1 MVGKLPLD
9 LGARADTRT
18 YLYRLPNSAFGGGG
32 RMMIN
37 GARTAQVAFDE
48 DGVPNRSP
56 SGGGMLH
63 EHSINVESIQSWRYT
78 LVNANAESRAP
89 AQVSLVTKSGTND
102 FHGVLYW
109 DTHHSVFDANNHN
122 APKGS
127 KKGFVRNNY
136 EGLNVS
142 GPVYL
147 PRLYD
152 GRSKTFFMFTAELFQ
167 NPSRGTGFQTV
178 PTDAMRRGDF
188 SDLRNPSG
196 QLIPITDPLTGQP
209 FADNKIPVNRV
220 YPGAKPYLDRFY
232 PLPNIAT
239 ATFNNNLFLDPNFDY
254 NTPSVRVDAR
264 IDQAVSDRNKLFF
277 RHLRYTNPSSNFYKF
292 FGSGENISRFN
303 FHTYQV
309 ADTHTFR
316 PNLLNEFR
324 FAMSDVVN
332 VQRVGAE
339 ARSVLNALGV
349 QGVPEVLLA
358 PGITGLPQLG
368 ITGISGITQFNHG
381 DSNSRLYDIFDNVTY
396 LRARHSIKAGVNLRR
411 DSDLNNFYD
420 KPGQFDFTGFF
431 TGFGLADFMLGLPF
445 RSVRSYPRV
454 LLGPVER
461 ASWYV
466 SGYVQDDFKMT
477 PRLTL
482 NFGLRWDANLPG
494 TETHD
499 LYYNFDPKSGNLVV
513 PTQEAISK
521 IVPTFPTSVKSVIA
535 SQAGFPDRLRSTDR
549 NNFAP
554 RLGLAWRP
562 LDERTVVRAAYGI
575 YNDGLSLG
583 YIPTGGPWGG
593 NETFTNAIQNG
604 RPLWQF
610 PAAFP
615 AGVVGQI
622 PGTVGINAF
631 DVNLRNPYVQQW
643 NLTLERQIEETV
655 VRIQYVGTK
664 STHLYWYRNVN
675 LPEPSTIPF
684 SDSRRPYPQYG
695 GINIRTNGGNS
706 TYHAMTLAAER
717 RLRQGITF
725 NSYFTWSRLL
735 TDSYESGGE
744 SNALDI
750 GRWFPTFYR
759 SKWKGN
765 ETHNPKFRWAS
776 RYQIWQ
782 LEVPDTASAE
792 KVRQALL
799 ANEAAPL
806 PALSAVAPVQFNAG
820 VPDRIA
826 SGIKSNKGLNP
837 NDFFLDPA
845 AFVIPAANIGRFGTS
860 GTNFIQEP
868 TWWTFDF
875 GVQKTFPIR
884 ERLRFELVC
893 KIKNL
898 INHGFW
904 GREST
909 AGGLNLSNPAT
920 FGTMAGGY
928 EGSRNIGFLGRLA
941 W

>member
-1 MVGKLPLD
+1 M
-9 LGARADTRT
+9 
-18 YLYRLPNSAFGGGG
+18 
-32 RMMIN
+32 
-37 GARTAQVAFDE
+37 
-48 DGVPNRSP
+48 
-56 SGGGMLH
+56 
-63 EHSINVESIQSWRYT
+63 
-78 LVNANAESRAP
+78 
-89 AQVSLVTKSGTND
+89 
-102 FHGVLYW
+102 
-109 DTHHSVFDANNHN
+109 
-122 APKGS
+122 
-127 KKGFVRNNY
+127 
-136 EGLNVS
+136 
-142 GPVYL
+142 
-147 PRLYD
+147 
-152 GRSKTFFMFTAELFQ
+152 
-167 NPSRGTGFQTV
+167 
-178 PTDAMRRGDF
+178 
-188 SDLRNPSG
+188 
-196 QLIPITDPLTGQP
+196 
-209 FADNKIPVNRV
+209 
-220 YPGAKPYLDRFY
+220 
-232 PLPNIAT
+232 
-239 ATFNNNLFLDPNFDY
+239 
-254 NTPSVRVDAR
+254 
-264 IDQAVSDRNKLFF
+264 
-277 RHLRYTNPSSNFYKF
+277 
-292 FGSGENISRFN
+292 
-303 FHTYQV
+303 
-309 ADTHTFR
+309 
-316 PNLLNEFR
+316 
-324 FAMSDVVN
+324 
-332 VQRVGAE
+332 
-339 ARSVLNALGV
+339 
-349 QGVPEVLLA
+349 PE
-358 PGITGLPQLG
+358 
-368 ITGISGITQFNHG
+368 
-381 DSNSRLYDIFDNVTY
+381 
-396 LRARHSIKAGVNLRR
+396 
-411 DSDLNNFYD
+411 
-420 KPGQFDFTGFF
+420 
-431 TGFGLADFMLGLPF
+431 
-445 RSVRSYPRV
+445 
-454 LLGPVER
+454 
-461 ASWYV
+461 
-466 SGYVQDDFKMT
+466 
-477 PRLTL
+477 
-482 NFGLRWDANLPG
+482 
-494 TETHD
+494 
-499 LYYNFDPKSGNLVV
+499 
-513 PTQEAISK
+513 
-521 IVPTFPTSVKSVIA
+521 A

-593 NETFTNAIQNG
+593 SETFTNAIQNG

-622 PGTVGINAF
+622 PGTVGISAF

-655 VRIQYVGTK
+655 VRVQYVGTK

-744 SNALDI
+744 GNALDI

-776 RYQIWQ
+776 TWYAELPFGRGKRFGARWNSVLDSIAGGWATTGIYNVQTGFW
-782 LEVPDTASAE
+782 VSPYYSSGPDSAG
-792 KVRQALL
+792 
-799 ANEAAPL
+799 
-806 PALSAVAPVQFNAG
+806 VQFNAG

-837 NDFFLDPA
+837 RDFFLDPA

-898 INHGFW
+898 FNHGFW